1 MYAASANYVNSH
13 CSFKYA
19 ADDTFM
25 FYFPILLV
33 AMALVILMA
42 DQGVMII
49 CKSEESMRYLHK
61 MLENAGK
68 GQEDRTDT
76 TVELLQSFISNSSSS
91 FYLAYVLRALLEGIS
106 ASCMLCFIIFCGLA
120 SNDHETEWTC
130 EIGDSTYF
138 CDNRKV
144 QIYKSFMIFAA
155 ILLAIVGVC
164 AFGSLIWLMTPC
176 TGKLQGIMKNLEL
189 TLNDMKGD
197 EVDNEHTIDL
207 EEFYFSNKNFK
218 FMFDLLSLTNGVEA
232 CFRIFCLL
240 DKNVNQLCQVDNI
253 HTSQSGRNIK
263 VKFDGA
269 PAFKLMDK
277 ENCMYTVEI
286 SPSVPSVR
294 NEFIFKKK
302 KQGMVFCYIHWSHN

>member
-1 MYAASANYVNSH
+1 
-13 CSFKYA
+13 
-19 ADDTFM
+19 M

-49 CKSEESMRYLHK
+49 CQSEDSMRYLHK

-68 GQEDRTDT
+68 GQGDRTGT

-120 SNDHETEWTC
+120 NDHETEWQC
-130 EIGDSTYF
+130 KIGDSAYF

-144 QIYKSFMIFAA
+144 QIYRSFMIFAT
-155 ILLAIVGVC
+155 ILLAIVVVC
-164 AFGSLIWLMTPC
+164 AFGSLIWLMAPC

-207 EEFYFSNKNFK
+207 EEFYYSNKNFK

-294 NEFIFKKK
+294 NDFIKKNRENNAFHFVK
-302 KQGMVFCYIHWSHN
+302 TGINQGIEWKCPSGGI